1 VPLNKLTIKDKFPI
15 LVIDDLLD
23 ELSGAQF
30 FTKLDLRSGYHQ
42 IRMKESNIPKTTFL
56 TYEGHY
62 EFLVM
67 PFGLCN
73 APSTFQSLMNHV
85 FHPFLRHFVLVFF
98 DDILIYSKTWKDHLT
113 HVDQV
118 LSLLAQHQLFL
129 KQSKCAFGA
138 SEVEYLGHLV
148 GKDGVR
154 VDPKKI
160 EAMQDWPHPKTL
172 KSLRGFLGL
181 TGYYRKFVKNY
192 GKIAAPLT
200 ALLKKNS
207 FTWTPAA
214 DQAFQTL
221 KMAMCTT
228 PVLALP
234 DFTKTFVL
242 ECDASGKGIGAVLMQ
257 EGRPL
262 AFTSK
267 QLSEK
272 NLSKP
277 IYEKE
282 MLAILHAVELWH
294 PYLLGQRFQIK
305 TDHQS
310 LKYFLEQRI
319 SSQEQQKWVTKL
331 FGYDYEI
338 IYKKGKDNVVA
349 DALSR
354 KYEDEGS
361 LFSLSFIVPDWL
373 QVVHQEWLQD
383 PKSSHL
389 IQQLKN
395 KEQAPPG
402 YSWLQDELRYKGR
415 LYLSKQSKLKSMV
428 LFELHA
434 TPTAGHSGFT
444 KTYDRVKRSF
454 FWDGMK
460 QDIRQF
466 VAECEVCQCNKGETV
481 KSPSTLQLLPI
492 PPDIWKD
499 ISMDFITDLPKSGN
513 KSMIMVVVDR
523 LSKYAHF
530 CALPHPFTASTVA
543 QIFMDQVFKLHGM
556 PKSIVSDRDPN
567 FTSNFWQELFK
578 LQGTQLHLS
587 SAYHP

>member
-1 VPLNKLTIKDKFPI
+1 
-15 LVIDDLLD
+15 
-23 ELSGAQF
+23 
-30 FTKLDLRSGYHQ
+30 
-42 IRMKESNIPKTTFL
+42 MKEADIPKTTFR
-56 TYEGHY
+56 THEGHY

-85 FHPFLRHFVLVFF
+85 FHPFLCHFVLVFF
-98 DDILIYSKTWKDHLT
+98 DDILIYRKTWTYHLA
-113 HVDQV
+113 HVDRV
-118 LSLLAQHQLFL
+118 LHLLSQHQLFL

-160 EAMQDWPHPKTL
+160 EAMQDWPHPKNL
-172 KSLRGFLGL
+172 KRLRGFLGL

-192 GKIAAPLT
+192 GKIATPLT

-207 FTWTPAA
+207 FTWTPATA
-214 DQAFQTL
+214 QAFQTL

-242 ECDASGKGIGAVLMQ
+242 ECDASGKGIGVVLMQ

-267 QLSEK
+267 KLSER
-272 NLSKP
+272 NLGKS

-282 MLAILHAVELWH
+282 MLAILHVMDLWH
-294 PYLLGQRFQIK
+294 PYLLGQCFQIK

-319 SSQEQQKWVTKL
+319 SSPEQQKWVTKL

-349 DALSR
+349 DALSQ

-373 QVVHQEWLQD
+373 QAVRQEWLQD
-383 PKSSHL
+383 PKSSQL
-389 IQQLKN
+389 IHQL
-395 KEQAPPG
+395 
-402 YSWLQDELRYKGR
+402 
-415 LYLSKQSKLKSMV
+415 
-428 LFELHA
+428 
-434 TPTAGHSGFT
+434 
-444 KTYDRVKRSF
+444 
-454 FWDGMK
+454 
-460 QDIRQF
+460 
-466 VAECEVCQCNKGETV
+466 
-481 KSPSTLQLLPI
+481 
-492 PPDIWKD
+492 
-499 ISMDFITDLPKSGN
+499 
-513 KSMIMVVVDR
+513 
-523 LSKYAHF
+523 
-530 CALPHPFTASTVA
+530 
-543 QIFMDQVFKLHGM
+543 
-556 PKSIVSDRDPN
+556 
-567 FTSNFWQELFK
+567 
-578 LQGTQLHLS
+578 
-587 SAYHP
+587 